1 MCEPRQCKHKH
12 ACACSFASIAL
23 VDTYMYC
30 FLLAAYAYAYIVRV
44 NQPLGSLTI
53 NLTSEYSNGS
63 HMTREVIIT
72 VPQWGQ
78 SP

>member
-1 MCEPRQCKHKH
+1 MCEPGQCKHKH
-12 ACACSFASIAL
+12 VCACSFASIAP
-23 VDTYMYC
+23 VDTYC
-30 FLLAAYAYAYIVRV
+30 FLSAAYAYAYIVRV